1 MKLKAKSMNAYFDK
15 NCNKIHKDN
24 PRKFRNTMKPFV
36 NDKYKGNDEC
46 QMLNIN
52 GTVCN
57 DSDIIVEEFNSYFSN
72 VVKNICKEKPLEY
85 DDCLEDIFSLEIRAK
100 RYSQQK
106 MEGRSFRRPS
116 DRLRQLMATAMSRR
130 HVTRMLESGHVTGWS
145 PGRWP
150 GGCAFPGL
158 GSGWGSPWWCGW
170 LPLPPCGTNPS
181 PGGEWRLLSQRMSV
195 CVG

>member
-1 MKLKAKSMNAYFDK
+1 MGNFGGLQLCLPDCKIYKTYIRLKKHGK
-15 NCNKIHKDN
+15 KISLVI
-24 PRKFRNTMKPFV
+24 TYYV
-36 NDKYKGNDEC
+36 
-46 QMLNIN
+46 
-52 GTVCN
+52 
-57 DSDIIVEEFNSYFSN
+57 IIFLHTITLF
-72 VVKNICKEKPLEY
+72 
-85 DDCLEDIFSLEIRAK
+85 EIRAK

-106 MEGRSFRRPS
+106 VKGRSFRRPS

-181 PGGEWRLLSQRMSV
+181 PGGEWRTLSPRMSV
-195 CVG
+195 CVGLGGGPLERSCGGSPWLSTLLYPPYVWISVNTNYIVITST

>member
-1 MKLKAKSMNAYFDK
+1 MIKQYIWYHPWASVHGQDHRMGSIYTCGVYIFGHDQMRI
-15 NCNKIHKDN
+15 CRPETGI
-24 PRKFRNTMKPFV
+24 
-36 NDKYKGNDEC
+36 KY
-46 QMLNIN
+46 
-52 GTVCN
+52 
-57 DSDIIVEEFNSYFSN
+57 
-72 VVKNICKEKPLEY
+72 
-85 DDCLEDIFSLEIRAK
+85 EIRAK

-106 MEGRSFRRPS
+106 VKGRSFPRPS

-150 GGCAFPGL
+150 GGCAFLGL

-170 LPLPPCGTNPS
+170 LLLPPCGTNPS
-181 PGGEWRLLSQRMSV
+181 PGGEWRPLSQRMSV